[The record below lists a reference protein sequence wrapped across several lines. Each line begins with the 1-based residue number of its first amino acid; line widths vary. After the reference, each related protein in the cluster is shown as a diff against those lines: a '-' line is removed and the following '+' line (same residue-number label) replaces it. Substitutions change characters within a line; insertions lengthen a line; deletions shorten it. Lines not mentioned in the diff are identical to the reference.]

1 MDQLTRT
8 KEAEVAA
15 KPQAAAQTAQNDQQ
29 QQQPKQQPCYGTVT
43 ADVLNVRLGPGKN
56 YGILG
61 SFRQGK
67 QITVIGKSDNWLN
80 VMYGTQSAWVHKSFV
95 KLSGDVPVSN
105 GAVDNTSNNA
115 LVAIV
120 QSRGFKTNQDLINF
134 FINEHGNGNY
144 NKGAAAAAKYGVDLD
159 KLCQNRKG
167 SAMDTANSV
176 LGQAQPTPAVETPK
190 EEPAVETPKEEPAV
204 ETPKEEPV
212 VEGPKEEPKEE
223 PKQEPKQEEKPDPNS
238 LEAIVAARGFQT
250 NQDLINYFITE
261 LGANSYSKGAQAAA
275 QYGLNLDVLCQNRK
289 GSAIET
295 AKGKIASG
303 PVEAAGQTPKASAV
317 SGDEA
322 VANFIRDNFP
332 NGYTAVFVYKGTD
345 QVDEFVRQ
353 AEAYAATYNPIGI
366 KGSKLGTQLFK
377 QVKTYDEFKTSL
389 LTLGESV
396 KKCLADH
403 PREGFDDSKCGTIK
417 NLTIMTHGYET
428 GLNFGGGSG
437 KNFNMSK
444 IEDFTSSIK
453 GYVAD
458 DVRVQLYAC
467 NTARN
472 ENTAESWADRG
483 VNGGSVS
490 AEDNFKGGKGSFA
503 QTLAESL
510 GENAS
515 VYGHTTAGPLCNNY
529 CARVFGKDADGAEN
543 GKHMYDICFPADY
556 LSAEAQRLN
565 KTDAQIRKET
575 FEYYCNH
582 FKGDY
587 GARDSFVDPEGF
599 AERMREGWKASH

>member
-1 MDQLTRT
+1 MDQLT
-8 KEAEVAA
+8 KPKQPEVAA
-15 KPQAAAQTAQNDQQ
+15 KPQTAAQNAQNEAQQ
-29 QQQPKQQPCYGTVT
+29 PQPKQQPCYGTVT

-61 SFRQGK
+61 SLREGK
-67 QITVIGKSDNWLN
+67 QVTVIGKSDNWLN
-80 VMYGTQSAWVHKSFV
+80 IMFGTQSAWVHKSYIN
-95 KLSGDVPVSN
+95 LSGDIPSST
-105 GAVDNTSNNA
+105 GAVDNKSNNA

-144 NKGAAAAAKYGVDLD
+144 NKGATAAAKYGVNLD

-176 LGQAQPTPAVETPK
+176 LGQAPQAPVVETPQEPAVETPQ
-190 EEPAVETPKEEPAV
+190 EPAVETPKEPAV

-212 VEGPKEEPKEE
+212 VEAPNETPKE
-223 PKQEPKQEEKPDPNS
+223 EPKQEEKPDPNS
-238 LEAIVAARGFQT
+238 LEAIVIARGFQT

-261 LGANSYSKGAQAAA
+261 LGANSYSKGASAAA
-275 QYGLNLDVLCQNRK
+275 KFGISMDALCSNRK
-289 GSAIET
+289 GSALET
-295 AKGKIASG
+295 AKGKVASG
-303 PVEAAGQTPKASAV
+303 PIEAETHAPKASAV

-332 NGYTAVFVYKGTD
+332 NGYTAVFVYNGTN

-366 KGSKLGTQLFK
+366 KGNALGTQLFK
-377 QVKTYDEFKTSL
+377 QVKTYDAFKTHL

-417 NLTIMTHGYET
+417 NLTIMTHGYEN
-428 GLNFGGGSG
+428 GLNFGGGD
-437 KNFNMSK
+437 NFNSSK
-444 IEDFTSSIK
+444 IKDFATSVK

-472 ENTAESWADRG
+472 EKTAESWGDRG
-483 VNGGSVS
+483 WVGGNI
-490 AEDNFKGGKGSFA
+490 AADDPFKGGKGSFA
-503 QTLAESL
+503 QSLSEAL

-515 VYGHTTAGPLCNNY
+515 VYGHTTAGHLSGNY
-529 CARVFGKDADGAEN
+529 AARVYGKDAGGAEN
-543 GKHMYDICFPADY
+543 GKHMYDVCFPADFIA
-556 LSAEAQRLN
+556 SEATRLG
-565 KTDAQIRKET
+565 KSEAQIRKET
-575 FEYYCNH
+575 FSYYCNN
-582 FKGDY
+582 FKGSNM
-587 GARDSFVDPEGF
+587 ARDSFIDPEGF
-599 AERMREGWKASH
+599 GQRLRNGWSNSH